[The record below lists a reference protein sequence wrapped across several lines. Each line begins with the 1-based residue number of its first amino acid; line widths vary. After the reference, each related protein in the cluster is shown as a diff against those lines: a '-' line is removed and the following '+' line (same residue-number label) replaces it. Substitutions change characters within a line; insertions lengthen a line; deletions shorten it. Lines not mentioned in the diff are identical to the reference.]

1 MEVGFR
7 RRLGLEPGQMLGL
20 VVPQQEWQI
29 GAQTDDGAKKRTGG
43 QLRLRSSLHVDGRA
57 TLHYKNLISRSHES
71 ESSVCTV
78 SSEKGKTC
86 SPLTNLYLTIMCIST
101 VAYKYL
107 RLKDYICLLL
117 SMNMWL
123 EYKPSVSL

>member
-29 GAQTDDGAKKRTGG
+29 GAQADDGAKKRTGG
-43 QLRLRSSLHVDGRA
+43 QLRLRSSLHIDGRA
-57 TLHYKNLISRSHES
+57 TLHHKNLFSRSHES

-78 SSEKGKTC
+78 SSETW
-86 SPLTNLYLTIMCIST
+86 
-101 VAYKYL
+101 
-107 RLKDYICLLL
+107 RKDLQ
-117 SMNMWL
+117 
-123 EYKPSVSL
+123 PSDKLILNNHVYFNGSL

>member
-29 GAQTDDGAKKRTGG
+29 GVQTDDGAKKRTGG
-43 QLRLRSSLHVDGRA
+43 QLRLWSSLHVDGRA
-57 TLHYKNLISRSHES
+57 TLHHKNLFSRSHES

-78 SSEKGKTC
+78 SSETW
-86 SPLTNLYLTIMCIST
+86 
-101 VAYKYL
+101 
-107 RLKDYICLLL
+107 RKDLQ
-117 SMNMWL
+117 
-123 EYKPSVSL
+123 PSDKLILNNHVYFNGSL

>member
-29 GAQTDDGAKKRTGG
+29 GAQADDGAKKRNGG

-57 TLHYKNLISRSHES
+57 TLHHKNLFSRSHES

-78 SSEKGKTC
+78 SSETW
-86 SPLTNLYLTIMCIST
+86 
-101 VAYKYL
+101 
-107 RLKDYICLLL
+107 RKDLQ
-117 SMNMWL
+117 
-123 EYKPSVSL
+123 PSDKLILNNHVYFNGSL